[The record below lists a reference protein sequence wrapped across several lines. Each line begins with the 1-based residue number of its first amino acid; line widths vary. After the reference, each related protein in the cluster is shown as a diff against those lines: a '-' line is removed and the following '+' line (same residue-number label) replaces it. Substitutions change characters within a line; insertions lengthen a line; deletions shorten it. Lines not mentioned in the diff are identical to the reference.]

1 MEEWRIRPPHIS
13 GRAWIALLTGCFFGE
28 VMMKRY
34 ALCSILA
41 LLITTAA
48 SAAITGSIIPNSI
61 APVPGSGDTQAYA
74 VEYTANVTSGSA
86 KADVLFLTDS
96 TGSMGAYISGLRAT
110 LDDIISGIDASL
122 GDADIK
128 YGIADYK
135 DYRDW
140 GNYTNYGVNLRQA
153 FTDDTAAVKSAINS
167 MYAVG
172 GYDLPESQLKA
183 LVNLAGNWLS
193 PSGDLGFS
201 GRSDAQK
208 IVVWA
213 GDVEGHYFG
222 EGGDGPPDYYPSLNE
237 TLAALNAKGIVTFGL
252 NLGGS
257 GEGLDRNYGGDNQAT
272 YLTSGTGGK
281 LLNNLNLSTGEIQA
295 AIVDAVMTGV
305 EVLTNITLALEC
317 DGDLLLQPVAQ
328 TLIGS
333 WTAEDGDISGYLT
346 FELVCPQGD
355 DAYFDMV
362 LLGNGAEL
370 DRITVDMKT
379 VPEPATCILL
389 GLGSLTLLRKRRS

>member
-1 MEEWRIRPPHIS
+1 
-13 GRAWIALLTGCFFGE
+13 
-28 VMMKRY
+28 MKRY

-41 LLITTAA
+41 VMITTAA

-61 APVPGSGDTQAYA
+61 TPVPGSGDTQAYT

-122 GDADIK
+122 GDVDIK
-128 YGIADYK
+128 YGVADYK

-153 FTDDTAAVKSAINS
+153 FTDNTAAVKSAINS

-237 TLAALNAKGIVTFGL
+237 ALAALNAKGIVAFGL

-281 LLNNLNLSTGEIQA
+281 LLNNLNLSTGEIEA

-333 WTAEDGDISGYLT
+333 WTAEDGDISGSLT

-370 DRITVDMKT
+370 DRITVDMNT
-379 VPEPATCILL
+379 IPEPTTCILL
-389 GLGSLTLLRKRRS
+389 GLGGLTLLRKRRS